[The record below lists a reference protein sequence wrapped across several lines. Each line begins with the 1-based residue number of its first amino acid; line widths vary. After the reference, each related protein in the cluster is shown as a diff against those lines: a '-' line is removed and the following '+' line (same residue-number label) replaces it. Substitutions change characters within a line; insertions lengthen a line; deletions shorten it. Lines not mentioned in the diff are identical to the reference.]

1 MLFSVNEQ
9 TFEREVLASSQPVL
23 VHFSAPWCGLCRMIN
38 PVLIKLESEIERP
51 IKLVKINADD
61 NFKLST
67 FYRLKTLPTLML
79 FERGNLV
86 QRLDSFRQ
94 REDLEQIINNML
106 DRVMAPSV

>member
-9 TFEREVLASSQPVL
+9 TFEQEVLASSQPVL
-23 VHFSAPWCGLCRMIN
+23 VHFSAPWCGLCHMII
-38 PVLIKLESEIERP
+38 PVLLKLQSDIERP
-51 IKLVKINADD
+51 LKLVSINADD

-94 REDLEQIINNML
+94 REDLEQIIKNML
-106 DRVMAPSV
+106 DRSIAQSV